1 MAADVAGVTAS
12 GAPGARLLSEILGV
26 STGGPGGRR
35 AGETGHSYYHYSTFL
50 DLVAKM
56 LHYE

>member
-1 MAADVAGVTAS
+1 M
-12 GAPGARLLSEILGV
+12 LSEIIGV

-35 AGETGHSYYHYSTFL
+35 AGETGHTYHHYNCFL

-56 LHYE
+56 LHFE